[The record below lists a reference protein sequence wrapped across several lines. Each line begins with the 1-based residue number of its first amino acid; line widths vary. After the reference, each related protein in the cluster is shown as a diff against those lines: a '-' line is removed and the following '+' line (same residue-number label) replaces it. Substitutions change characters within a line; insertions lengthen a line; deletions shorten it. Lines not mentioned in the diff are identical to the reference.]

1 MHTVLQVIYLVFNE
15 GYSASSGDSVTRV
28 DLSNEAI
35 RLGRLL
41 LELLPDAEVQGLL
54 ALMLLHE
61 SRRAARTDDNG
72 DLILLED
79 QDRSRWD
86 RSLIQEGM
94 SLVEAAQQSGKF
106 GSYTLQAA
114 IAAVHA
120 EANTLQLTDWSQ
132 IVALY
137 DRLLVLEPSP
147 VIRLNR
153 AVAVAMRDGPAI
165 GLALID
171 RIDEEEDLSGYFWLY
186 SARGDLYRRQGNT
199 KAADAAYRKALDLT
213 QLEPERR
220 YLQKR
225 LNELKKN

>member
-1 MHTVLQVIYLVFNE
+1 
-15 GYSASSGDSVTRV
+15 
-28 DLSNEAI
+28 
-35 RLGRLL
+35 
-41 LELLPDAEVQGLL
+41 
-54 ALMLLHE
+54 MLLHE

-106 GSYTLQAA
+106 GAYTLQAA

-199 KAADAAYRKALDLT
+199 EEAQAAYRKALDLT